1 MKRLQNI
8 AGKISIILLLI
19 GTVRSHAQTNKPN
32 NSSRPT
38 ATAVSAPSAYSS
50 GVLVNYVRTREAVG
64 PITDAGSFNAAGYSQ
79 VKQATQYLDG
89 LGRPL
94 QTVIK
99 QGSSLVKDMVSPVVY
114 DAYGREVYKYLP
126 YASTTD
132 NGNFKLNPFGEQA
145 SFMSSQYAGESIY
158 YNETQFESS
167 PLNRVTK
174 TLAAGN
180 SWGGSNRGVS
190 MEYRLNDANDAVR
203 IWDITNNGLT
213 FSNNDV
219 STNIPATSSI
229 YGTGQLYETHTIDE
243 SGNRVVE
250 YKDKEGKVIL
260 KKVQVDSSPS
270 EAHSGWLCTYYVYD
284 DYGLLRY
291 VIQPEAVAYMNT
303 NGWSL
308 SAEAINEQSFRYEYD
323 GQNRMIA
330 KKVPGAGWVYMVYD
344 KRDRLAYT
352 QDANMRSQ
360 HQWLATLYDGQ
371 NRPTTTGMITYTGNR
386 NDLQSLLDTRFDAAV
401 STTVTVSFSA
411 PDILY
416 LDKHTSGQAVYRAVT
431 EIQFTEGFDSGTE
444 NFETILGAY
453 VQSTS
458 TVLLNYD
465 PFPSGANFTALT
477 YTYYDDYAF
486 TSKSYTTSYNGQ
498 IDAGGNGYPETLPS
512 AASTLTRGQ
521 VTGTKVR
528 VLKNPADL
536 SQGDW
541 LEAVNFYDD
550 KARIIQNQSLNHKS
564 GTDITTMRYDF
575 TGKLITSYEVH
586 NNAAAGQTVRTK
598 TNMLYDHAGRL
609 QDVKKTLND
618 DGNTTRY
625 LARNSYDELGQ
636 LKEKKLG
643 QQYGTS
649 TEMELQAYEYNIRGW
664 LQGMNKNYSNASNN
678 NSWFGME
685 LNYDYGFE
693 TNQFNGNIAGTQW
706 RSKGDGEQRAFGYGY
721 DKASRILFG
730 DFNQYTSSSWNKS
743 ASLNFSMQMGDGSSH
758 SSAYDANGNIKAML
772 QYGVK
777 ASGSL
782 VIDNLSYSYSSQSN
796 KLAYVSDAVSGDQ
809 KLGDFTN
816 KNTGTDDY
824 SYDVNGNLTTDK
836 NKDISSITYNHLNLP
851 YLITVNGKGTI
862 QYTYDAAGNKLEK
875 QTIETSP
882 SSKNTQT
889 SYLGGYVY
897 ENNVLQFFG
906 HEEGRIR
913 RKTDGSYV
921 YDYFVKDH
929 LGNTRMVLTEEQQTD
944 AYPVASLEA
953 ATLSSEKLY
962 YTIPDDA
969 GTRVNKNTVAG
980 YPSDTYTSP
989 NDYIHKLNGNGTK
1002 VGSSMVLKV
1011 MSGDRVNIH
1020 AKSWYRLN
1028 GVTPGSPV
1036 SPLSD
1041 LVAALAGGVAQSA
1054 AGKYTAGELIG
1065 NGSLSPGMTDMLN
1078 TQSYSSTKPKAYVNW
1093 VLFDEQ
1099 FKYVGG
1105 GSGFDQVG
1113 ADQELKQH
1121 LLSNLPVTKNG
1132 YLYIYVS
1139 NETPNVDVFFDNLQV
1154 THVRGSLLEETH
1166 YYPFGLTMAG
1176 ISSKAAGKLENRLK
1190 FNGIE
1195 QNTDL
1200 DLNSYEAFY
1209 RTYDPQVGRF
1219 WQTDPSPTF
1228 SQGLY
1233 TAFDNNPILK
1243 NDILGDT
1250 AVTRW
1255 RSGFLGLGAKH
1266 EARYVGGAWIDSKTR
1281 NAIDPKSVR
1290 SGTRRIMNDYGKLNS
1305 VSAFSAVT
1313 DKVNNAANSV
1323 NLISG
1328 NGPASGG
1335 SEVNTPKYF
1344 SDLKAGVVNPDI
1356 DVYVSKNQ
1364 SISSAIVEGNKS
1376 GQLPSYIGMGHELG
1390 HAWDILSSGSST
1402 ANFRQIPGLSPGLSN
1417 SEVNAMFWENVL
1429 RADAGM
1435 PLRTMYNYDAV
1446 RGAELPANINIT
1458 NAGRIP
1464 LIGLSLQSV
1473 TLGSF
1478 NMGVTYKFL
1487 RIK

>member
-8 AGKISIILLLI
+8 AGRISIILLLI
-19 GTVRSHAQTNKPN
+19 VTVKSHAQTNKPN
-32 NSSRPT
+32 GSTRSS
-38 ATAVSAPSAYSS
+38 ATAVSTPSAYSS
-50 GVLVNYVRTREAVG
+50 GVLVNYIRTREAVA
-64 PITDAGSFNAAGYSQ
+64 PISDPGTFNGAGYSQ

-94 QTVIK
+94 QAVVK
-99 QGSSLVKDMVSPVVY
+99 QASPLLKDMVSPVVY
-114 DAYGREVYKYLP
+114 DAYGRELYKYQP
-126 YASTTD
+126 YVSTTD
-132 NGNFKLNPFGEQA
+132 NGSFKLNPFGEQA
-145 SFMSSQYAGESIY
+145 SFMSGQYPGESIY
-158 YNETQFESS
+158 YNETQYESS

-174 TLAAGN
+174 TLSAGN

-190 MEYRLNDANDAVR
+190 VEYRLNDANDAVR
-203 IWDITNNGLT
+203 IWDISNSALT
-213 FSNNDV
+213 YSNNDV
-219 STNIPATSSI
+219 STNIPTTAGT
-229 YGTGQLYETHTIDE
+229 YGVGQLYETHTIDE
-243 SGNRVVE
+243 AGNRVAE
-250 YKDKEGKVIL
+250 YKDKEGRVIL
-260 KKVQVDSSPS
+260 KKVQIDASPS
-270 EAHSGWLCTYYVYD
+270 ESHGGWLCTYYVYD
-284 DYGLLRY
+284 DFSQLRY
-291 VIQPEAVAYMNT
+291 VIQPEAVAYMNA

-386 NDLQSLLDTRFDAAV
+386 NDLQSLLDSRFDAAQ
-401 STTVTVSFSA
+401 STTVTVNFSA

-416 LDKHTSGQAVYRAVT
+416 LDKHISGQVAYRAVT

-444 NFETILGAY
+444 NFETFIGPY
-453 VQSTS
+453 IQSTS

-465 PFPSGANFTALT
+465 PFPSGANFIALT
-477 YTYYDDYAF
+477 YTYYDDYGF
-486 TSKSYTTSYNGQ
+486 TGKTYNTSYNAQ
-498 IDAGGNGYPETLPS
+498 IDAGGNAYPETLPS
-512 AASTLTRGQ
+512 TASLLTRGQ

-541 LEAVNFYDD
+541 LESVSFYDD
-550 KARIIQNQSLNHKS
+550 KARVIQAQSQNHKS

-575 TGKLITSYEVH
+575 TGKLITSYQVH

-609 QDVKKTLND
+609 LDIKKTLND
-618 DGNTTRY
+618 DGNMSRY
-625 LARNSYDELGQ
+625 IARNSYDELGQ

-664 LQGMNKNYSNASNN
+664 LQGMNKGYSNATNSS
-678 NSWFGME
+678 SWFGME

-721 DKASRILFG
+721 DKANRVLYG
-730 DFNQYTSSSWNKS
+730 DFNQYSSSSWNKT
-743 ASLNFSMQMGDGSSH
+743 ANLNFSMQMGDGSTH

-777 ASGSL
+777 AGGSL
-782 VIDNLSYSYSSQSN
+782 VIDNLSYNYNSLSN
-796 KLAYVSDAVSGDQ
+796 KLAYVSDAVSADQ

-824 SYDVNGNLTTDK
+824 SYDVNGNLITDK
-836 NKDISSITYNHLNLP
+836 NKDITGITYNHLNLP
-851 YLITVNGKGTI
+851 YLVTVNGKGTI
-862 QYTYDAAGNKLEK
+862 RYTYDATGNKLEK
-875 QTIETSP
+875 ETVETSP
-882 SSKNTQT
+882 SSKTTNTT
-889 SYLGGYVY
+889 YLGGYVY
-897 ENNVLQFFG
+897 ENNVLQLFG
-906 HEEGRIR
+906 HEEGRVR

-944 AYPVASLEA
+944 AYPVASLETA
-953 ATLSSEKLY
+953 NLNNEKLY
-962 YTIPDDA
+962 YSIPDDA
-969 GTRVNKNTVAG
+969 GTRVNKYTVAG
-980 YPSDTYTSP
+980 YPSDTYTDP

-1041 LVAALAGGVAQSA
+1041 LVAALAGGVAQSV

-1113 ADQELKQH
+1113 SDQELKQH
-1121 LLSNLPVTKNG
+1121 ILSNLPVTKNG

-1154 THVRGSLLEETH
+1154 THIRGPLLEETH

-1176 ISSKAAGKLENRLK
+1176 ISSKAAGKLRSNKSYNGNELQNKEFSDDSGLEMYD
-1190 FNGIE
+1190 FN
-1195 QNTDL
+1195 
-1200 DLNSYEAFY
+1200 A
-1209 RTYDPQVGRF
+1209 RTYDQQLGKF
-1219 WQTDPSPTF
+1219 MQIDPLSDEEGQEVLSPYH
-1228 SQGLY
+1228 Y
-1233 TAFDNNPILK
+1233 TGNNPIRF
-1243 NDILGDT
+1243 NDPTGKCGWCKEVWKDVKSAAKETWAATKRGASTVYNKSVAFAREFNRYNPIASAGEVVSGKS
-1250 AVTRW
+1250 AY
-1255 RSGFLGLGAKH
+1255 SGFT
-1266 EARYVGGAWIDSKTR
+1266 ED
-1281 NAIDPKSVR
+1281 KSR
-1290 SGTRRIMNDYGKLNS
+1290 
-1305 VSAFSAVT
+1305 
-1313 DKVNNAANSV
+1313 
-1323 NLISG
+1323 
-1328 NGPASGG
+1328 
-1335 SEVNTPKYF
+1335 
-1344 SDLKAGVVNPDI
+1344 
-1356 DVYVSKNQ
+1356 
-1364 SISSAIVEGNKS
+1364 
-1376 GQLPSYIGMGHELG
+1376 
-1390 HAWDILSSGSST
+1390 
-1402 ANFRQIPGLSPGLSN
+1402 
-1417 SEVNAMFWENVL
+1417 
-1429 RADAGM
+1429 
-1435 PLRTMYNYDAV
+1435 
-1446 RGAELPANINIT
+1446 
-1458 NAGRIP
+1458 
-1464 LIGLSLQSV
+1464 LQSV
-1473 TLGSF
+1473 PDLVVNTIGLFGGEIANMSSKLSLGSKTAPAVVASEEILAGKASDF
-1478 NMGVTYKFL
+1478 ARLETLSGNQSSRTVGANIKLINSGGELVPIKVAVIDGKSYVLDGHHRLEAAARTGTEIRYDIVPQSQWGSYGYKSKDEIFSAAANASAEKTKL
-1487 RIK
+1487 NGKLVAEYAKQ

>member
-1 MKRLQNI
+1 MKKTYYNI
-8 AGKISIILLLI
+8 IGLLFL
-19 GTVRSHAQTNKPN
+19 VSQVANAQTNKPN
-32 NSSRPT
+32 GSVRSG
-38 ATAVSAPSAYSS
+38 ATAVGVPSAYSGS
-50 GVLVNYVRTREAVG
+50 VLVNYVRTREAVG
-64 PITDAGSFNAAGYSQ
+64 PISDAGSFASAGYSQ

-99 QGSSLVKDMVSPVVY
+99 QGSPLVKDMVSPVVY
-114 DAYGREVYKYLP
+114 DAYGRQVYKYLP

-145 SFMSSQYAGESIY
+145 SFMSSQYSGESIY
-158 YNETQFESS
+158 YNETQFEAS
-167 PLNRVTK
+167 PLNRVLK

-180 SWGGSNRGVS
+180 SWGGSNRGIS
-190 MEYRLNDANDAVR
+190 MEYRLNNTDDAVR

-213 FSNNDV
+213 FSNNDLW
-219 STNIPATSSI
+219 TNIPTTAGT
-229 YGTGQLYETHTIDE
+229 YGSGQLYETHTIDE
-243 SGNRVVE
+243 AGNKVAE
-250 YKDKEGKVIL
+250 YKDKEGKMIL
-260 KKVQVDSSPS
+260 KKVQIDGSPS
-270 EAHSGWLCTYYVYD
+270 ESHGGWLCTYYVYD
-284 DYGLLRY
+284 DFGMLRY
-291 VIQPEAVAYMNT
+291 VIQPEAVAYMAA

-308 SAEAINEQSFRYEYD
+308 NAEAIHEQSFRYEYD
-323 GQNRMIA
+323 AQNRMIA

-352 QDANMRSQ
+352 QDGNMRSQ
-360 HQWLATLYDGQ
+360 NQWLATLYDAQ
-371 NRPTTTGMITYTGNR
+371 NRPTTTGMITYSGTR
-386 NDLQSLLDTRFDAAV
+386 TDLQSLLDSRFAAAQ
-401 STTVTVSFSA
+401 STVVTVSFSA

-416 LDKHTSGQAVYRAVT
+416 VDKHISGQTAYRAVT

-444 NFETILGAY
+444 GFETYIGPY

-486 TSKSYTTSYNGQ
+486 TSKSYNTSYHGQ
-498 IDAGGNGYPETLPS
+498 IDAGGNAYAETLPS
-512 AASTLTRGQ
+512 TASTLTRGQ
-521 VTGTKVR
+521 VTGSKVR

-550 KARIIQNQSLNHKS
+550 KARVIQSQSLNHKS

-609 QDVKKTLND
+609 LDVKKTLND

-636 LKEKKLG
+636 LKEKQLG
-643 QQYGTS
+643 QQYGVS
-649 TEMELQAYEYNIRGW
+649 TAMELQAYEYNIRGW
-664 LQGMNKNYSNASNN
+664 LQGMNKGYSNESNN
-678 NSWFGME
+678 TPWFGME
-685 LNYDYGFE
+685 LNYDYGFDN
-693 TNQFNGNIAGTQW
+693 NQYNGNIAGVQW
-706 RSKGDGEQRAFGYGY
+706 RSKGDGERRAFGYGY
-721 DKASRILFG
+721 DKANRILFG
-730 DFNQYTSSSWNKS
+730 DFNQYSSSSWNKS

-758 SSAYDANGNIKAML
+758 SSAYDANGNIKSML

-777 ASGSL
+777 AGGSI
-782 VIDNLSYSYSSQSN
+782 VIDNLSYSYHTQSN
-796 KLAYVSDAVSGDQ
+796 KLAHVSDAVSGDQ

-851 YLITVNGKGTI
+851 YLVTVNGKGTI
-862 QYTYDAAGNKLEK
+862 RYTYDATGNKLEK
-875 QTIETSP
+875 ETIETSP
-882 SSKNTQT
+882 TSKSTKT

-897 ENNVLQFFG
+897 ESNVLQFFG
-906 HEEGRIR
+906 HEEGRVR
-913 RKTDGSYV
+913 KKTDGSYV

-953 ATLSSEKLY
+953 ATLSNEKLY

-1028 GVTPGSPV
+1028 GVSPNGNV
-1036 SPLSD
+1036 NPLVE
-1041 LVAALAGGVAQSA
+1041 LIAAMA
-1054 AGKYTAGELIG
+1054 AGVGATAGSKYSAIDLIN
-1065 NGSLSPGMTDMLN
+1065 NGTLSSGMTEMFN
-1078 TQSYSSTKPKAYVNW
+1078 NQSSISTKPKAFVNW

-1099 FKYVGG
+1099 FKYVN
-1105 GSGFDQVG
+1105 SGNDLDKQQVG
-1113 ADQELKQH
+1113 GDQELKQH
-1121 LLSNLPVTKNG
+1121 VLNGVPVTKNG

-1154 THVRGSLLEETH
+1154 THVRGPLLEETH

-1176 ISSKAAGKLENRLK
+1176 ISSKAAGKLENK
-1190 FNGIE
+1190 YEYNGKEKQDKEFSDGSGLEWYDYGARMYDAQIGRWHVVDPR
-1195 QNTDL
+1195 TDEMRRW
-1200 DLNSYEAFY
+1200 SPYAY
-1209 RTYDPQVGRF
+1209 AYDNPIRYIDPDGMAP
-1219 WQTDPSPTF
+1219 TEGPSPSWWRTTKF
-1228 SQGLY
+1228 SIRHPLAAATIGYVSPGATNISTNSARFSTRGSSAESKSSVLEEPQGQGSEGSQVN
-1233 TAFDNNPILK
+1233 AFRHVLWQATITKEFGGDIANQIGKAHEDNP
-1243 NDILGDT
+1243 
-1250 AVTRW
+1250 
-1255 RSGFLGLGAKH
+1255 
-1266 EARYVGGAWIDSKTR
+1266 
-1281 NAIDPKSVR
+1281 NAIDGNTTSPFAQRFSSLGKADESIDLLNNVIGR
-1290 SGTRRIMNDYGKLNS
+1290 EIGNNNKDLGMRDMALTVLEAFRTDGFYSAEKAKDGNWKIVKGKISDEQYNALKTVFQKLNNDG
-1305 VSAFSAVT
+1305 FT
-1313 DKVNNAANSV
+1313 Q
-1323 NLISG
+1323 
-1328 NGPASGG
+1328 
-1335 SEVNTPKYF
+1335 EE
-1344 SDLKAGVVNPDI
+1344 
-1356 DVYVSKNQ
+1356 Q
-1364 SISSAIVEGNKS
+1364 NKRNEEARK
-1376 GQLPSYIGMGHELG
+1376 QQGH
-1390 HAWDILSSGSST
+1390 I
-1402 ANFRQIPGLSPGLSN
+1402 
-1417 SEVNAMFWENVL
+1417 
-1429 RADAGM
+1429 
-1435 PLRTMYNYDAV
+1435 
-1446 RGAELPANINIT
+1446 
-1458 NAGRIP
+1458 
-1464 LIGLSLQSV
+1464 
-1473 TLGSF
+1473 
-1478 NMGVTYKFL
+1478 
-1487 RIK
+1487 IK